1 MLRDFSVALRSLL
14 RSPGFTVAAVLC
26 LALAI
31 GANTAIFSVIDA
43 VLLRPLPYAQPD
55 RLVMLWERSRERPEG
70 HNVVSPANFRDWR
83 SEMKAVA
90 DAAAIVETRSTMTGL
105 GDPVQLPIEAVT
117 ASFFRVLGVAPAIG
131 RAFTDADDVPNAA
144 SVVVVSDGFWRQ
156 RLGADPDALGR
167 TITLGGSPAEIVGVM
182 PPGFT
187 MPGSSAALWVPLGL
201 DPSRNYRLGSGRFL
215 TVIGRLAPDATVA
228 QADAELR
235 TIAKRL
241 EDTYQ
246 DFNAGWTATVVSL
259 QDQVVGGTRRT
270 LLVLAGVVAFVLLI
284 ACANVANLALARAAA
299 RQREIAVRAALGA
312 SRWQVMRAQLAES
325 LLVAGMGGALGM
337 LLALWGTTALV
348 AAAPSSLPRAAEIG
362 VDERTLLFT
371 TLLSLLTG
379 VFFGLAP
386 ALQSAREDLQ
396 STLKDGARGASRSRA
411 RGALVVV
418 QVALSLVLLVGAGL
432 LIRSFARLSS
442 IDAGF
447 DGDVVFSG
455 KVSLPFQRYAETGPR
470 LALVDALVDRVR
482 ALPGVRAAGATWFL
496 PFDGPGSRTSYWV
509 GDRPIPESDR
519 QPGTSVL
526 AVTPG
531 YFETLGIPV
540 LQGTPFTA
548 ADGPTSRRV
557 VVINEALAKAS
568 FPNENPVGR
577 QIHMP
582 WGDTLKAEIVAVV
595 ANVRSAG
602 LDSMPEPTSYW
613 PMTQFRTLSFAILAR
628 TDGDPMRLAAPIAA
642 ELHALDADLPLA
654 DPRSLDSY
662 RSASIAARR
671 FTMLLLGAFATVALV
686 LAAIGIAGVIA
697 NSVAQRT
704 REIGV
709 RLALGAQPGDVM
721 RMVLRQ
727 GMTLVGAGIGLGVV
741 GAFALT
747 RVLESLLY
755 GTEPTDAPTFIAV
768 AALLGAIA
776 LAATW
781 VPARRATLVS
791 PLTALQAE

>member
-43 VLLRPLPYAQPD
+43 VLLRPLPYAQPE
-55 RLVMLWERSRERPEG
+55 RLVMLWEQNRQRPDG
-70 HNVVSPANFRDWR
+70 RNVVSPANFKDWR
-83 SEMKAVA
+83 AEMKSVA
-90 DAAAIVETRSTMTGL
+90 DAAAVFSIRSSMTGL
-105 GDPVQLPIEAVT
+105 GDPVQLPVDAVT
-117 ASFFRVLGVAPAIG
+117 ASFFRVLGVPPALG
-131 RAFTDADDVPNAA
+131 RVFTDEDDLPTAA
-144 SVVVVSDGFWRQ
+144 TVVVVSDGFWRQ
-156 RLGADPDALGR
+156 RLGGDPNALGR
-167 TITLGGSPAEIVGVM
+167 VITLGGSPAEIVGVM
-182 PPGFT
+182 PAGFT
-187 MPGSSAALWVPLGL
+187 MPGSTAEIWAPLGL
-201 DPSRNYRLGSGRFL
+201 DPSRNYRIGSGRYL
-215 TVIGRLAPDATVA
+215 NVIGRLAPGATVA

-235 TIAKRL
+235 TIARRL
-241 EDTYQ
+241 EETYT
-246 DFNAGWTATVVSL
+246 DFNAGWTATVVSM
-259 QDQVVGGTRRT
+259 QDQIVGGTRRT

-312 SRWQVMRAQLAES
+312 SQWQVMRAQLAES
-325 LLVAGMGGALGM
+325 VLVAGMGGALGL

-348 AAAPSSLPRAAEIG
+348 AAAPANLPRAAEIG
-362 VDERTLLFT
+362 IDGRTLLVT
-371 TLLSLLTG
+371 AVLSLLTG
-379 VFFGLAP
+379 ILFGLAP
-386 ALQSAREDLQ
+386 ALRSSREDLQ
-396 STLKDGARGASRSRA
+396 GTLKDGARGASRSRA

-432 LIRSFARLSS
+432 MIRSFSRLSS

-447 DGDVVFSG
+447 DAERVFSG
-455 KVSLPFQRYAETGPR
+455 KVSLPFRRYAEVGPR
-470 LALVDALVDRVR
+470 LALVDGLVDRVK
-482 ALPGVRAAGATWFL
+482 AIPGVRAAGATWFL

-509 GDRPIPESDR
+509 GGRPIPESDK

-540 LQGTPFTA
+540 VRGEPFTA

-557 VVINEALAKAS
+557 VVINEALARAS
-568 FPNENPVGR
+568 FPGENPIGR
-577 QIHMP
+577 EIHMP

-595 ANVRSAG
+595 ADVRSAG

-613 PMTQFRTLSFAILAR
+613 PMSQFRTLSFAILAR
-628 TDGDPMRLAAPIAA
+628 TDGDPAQLAAPIAA
-642 ELHALDADLPLA
+642 ALHGFDADLPLA
-654 DPRSLDSY
+654 EPRSLDSY

-671 FTMLLLGAFATVALV
+671 FTMLLLGAFAGVALV

-727 GMTLVGAGIGLGVV
+727 GMTLVGAGVGVGV
-741 GAFALT
+741 LGAFALT

-755 GTEPTDAPTFIAV
+755 GTAPTDAPTFIAV
-768 AALLGAIA
+768 AALLTAIA

-781 VPARRATLVS
+781 IPARRATLVS